1 MIKWSVA
8 FYREEAIVDKIYVAL
23 TLADGTKL
31 SLTEVDVWDNGFVR
45 DTSTSVSDTFTVGG
59 AVTAKATLILD
70 NTDQKF
76 TDYNFRKA
84 TAVVKLSAE
93 VNGTEE
99 VHPAGSYIVDDYEIS
114 GSTIILTMLDY
125 MSKFDK
131 KYDASKITWPASLD
145 TIVRNACTECGVI
158 FGMSS
163 FPNQSFVVRK
173 APNDAAITYHDII
186 SYAAQIACCWA
197 KCSTG
202 GQLLFGWYSTT
213 YTKMKDGLDGG
224 IYDQT
229 DQASYQSGDKADG
242 GDFTFTDSYSYD
254 AGAPLSKDDTGHGI
268 VYLYSVDKIQTDDVL
283 ITGVTVTAS
292 EEVTDDAGNTSTKI
306 GTYTEGSSGYVIQ
319 IDKNPLIGA
328 DDCQAVAGYLK
339 PLIGMKFRPLTV
351 TAVGNPAVE
360 AGDCAL
366 VGYEDKSYA
375 CFLSNVSY
383 TMGGS
388 MTASCDA
395 QPDKEATPYRYTE
408 TQKTEAKISELIQKE
423 RSARELAIQNF
434 TEKLSSHAGLYST
447 VEKGESGGNVYYLH
461 DHPQLSDSTIVW
473 KMTAEAWG
481 VSTDGGKTWNG
492 GMMVN
497 GDVIARILT
506 ATGINADWINTG
518 QLSVKKDGKEV
529 LFVDVDTGT
538 VRIVA
543 DTFSMSSG
551 ETIQSI
557 VDNAIEESVQT
568 FLGTGAPSISG
579 YPASSWSTTSTKEK
593 HIGALYYD
601 TQTGHIYRYTHKVGA
616 VRIKFDSQSNSE
628 AARYDYV
635 RVLYSKDGKLYRT
648 QDVGGASFPDMVVP
662 SADFYVYWHSD
673 SSSTG
678 WGFKIDNVASEMSG
692 EAGENDTEVSSLP
705 ISDYTT
711 VTDATTVQTKTHP
724 YDNNESYMWLVKTGL
739 SLGATTYTW
748 TELSG
753 VKTYAQEE
761 QPAVAAEGDV
771 WIDTDDGNLFYR
783 YTNGKW
789 TEYRDAAIEQALQ
802 DAKEYADQV
811 VGTATDSVVDTYYG
825 NGVPTNSNYPRS
837 SWKSVELNSHI
848 GDMYYDLSTGRAYRF
863 VSTSGGVVLSFDS
876 QSKTESANYDW
887 VIVYY
892 NKDGQL
898 YSTEKRGGTSFED
911 LFVPSADFYVYWRSD
926 SSNTGWGFKISGVT
940 TASKDSDGFI
950 ETKTSTLPKSDY
962 TTVTDATT
970 VETDSHPYTDGESK
984 MWLVN
989 TGLTLPST
997 SYQWSEI
1004 SDTRIAQ
1011 AIKDAGDAQATA
1023 DGKIKTFAQT
1033 AEPTDGMSVGDL
1045 WIDTDDNNKLY
1056 RWNGSSWIQ
1065 YTDTSSLHAWIEGEY
1080 ADTLTEVKS
1089 QIDQK
1094 AETWYQAADPS
1105 KDWTTAAAK
1114 AEHKGDLWFCTATSG
1129 NYKQKTWQWDG
1140 NRWQEVKTTPP
1151 ADVMDTID
1159 GKAQIFVAR
1168 PAPPYSVGD
1177 LWFDSATADIMTCI
1191 TARESGSFTAG
1202 DWQKR
1207 NKYTDDTALTAF
1219 TNGDYARFV
1228 TATEEGIH
1236 DVQTTA
1242 GKKIT
1247 TFYQEERPTGQA
1259 TGDLWISTGDG
1270 NKLYRWNGSS
1280 WAAVQDAGIQEAIRK
1295 AGTAQTTADGKI
1307 MTYAQNTA
1315 PANTTADPLDV
1326 GDLWIDTDDNNK
1338 LYRYSGSSWVAYR
1351 DGQIAENLQTAKDYA
1366 DDTAEKAA
1374 KAAVDAQ
1381 TQTDIFNKLT
1391 NSGKLKGLFMKDGK
1405 LYISASYILSGILK
1419 LGGASNG
1426 NGTLEIYNSSGT
1438 KIGTFDNTGINLGSG
1453 KFVADTSGN
1462 VTAKNIT
1469 AYGSFICY
1477 ENN

>member
-1 MIKWSVA
+1 MIHLTTA
-8 FYREEAIVDKIYVAL
+8 FRQHLFDDQVNYLNYADI
-23 TLADGTKL
+23 TLASGTVLRLTNTELWSGGFETDDAVGEDDSFTSLGSAVIGSAAIIINNIDEKYSEYDFTDAKVILYTGMQLPNGSSTRLEKIQKGVYTVDEPEYNGGTIKL
-31 SLTEVDVWDNGFVR
+31 SLLDNMEKFDESYSKSTLVYPATLSSIVR
-45 DTSTSVSDTFTVGG
+45 DACSV
-59 AVTAKATLILD
+59 
-70 NTDQKF
+70 
-76 TDYNFRKA
+76 
-84 TAVVKLSAE
+84 
-93 VNGTEE
+93 
-99 VHPAGSYIVDDYEIS
+99 
-114 GSTIILTMLDY
+114 
-125 MSKFDK
+125 
-131 KYDASKITWPASLD
+131 
-145 TIVRNACTECGVI
+145 CGVTL
-158 FGMSS
+158 GTAS
-163 FPNQSFVVRK
+163 FPNS
-173 APNDAAITYHDII
+173 
-186 SYAAQIACCWA
+186 
-197 KCSTG
+197 STIVSSRPDDE
-202 GQLLFGWYSTT
+202 STT
-213 YTKMKDGLDGG
+213 FRDVIGWAAALAGCFARVNRFGYLELKWFDTNTLAEAQKGIDGG
-224 IYDQT
+224 IFDGATPYAT
-229 DQASYQSGDKADG
+229 GASVYGGIFKPWDSGDTAND
-242 GDFTFTDSYSYD
+242 GDF
-254 AGAPLSKDDTGHGI
+254 ADDNGVHYISRLTSQN
-268 VYLYSVDKIQTDDVL
+268 VSVDDSV
-283 ITGVTVTAS
+283 ITGVEIIVRTDTS
-292 EEVTDDAGNTSTKI
+292 ESQTEKTFSRGTTGYTIRIESNPFLTEENADSIAERLGNL
-306 GTYTEGSSGYVIQ
+306 
-319 IDKNPLIGA
+319 LIG
-328 DDCQAVAGYLK
+328 L
-339 PLIGMKFRPLTV
+339 KFRKLNVSHASDPSI
-351 TAVGNPAVE
+351 E
-360 AGDCAL
+360 AGDIAIVFDRKGRAYPIL
-366 VGYEDKSYA
+366 VTRTSFSPDGYHETVCGAESPSFNSSTRYSSATKDYVEIRKA
-375 CFLSNVSY
+375 IRHEK
-383 TMGGS
+383 
-388 MTASCDA
+388 AS
-395 QPDKEATPYRYTE
+395 
-408 TQKTEAKISELIQKE
+408 
-423 RSARELAIQNF
+423 RELALEQ
-434 TEKLSSHAGLYST
+434 LSNMLAESPGLYST
-447 VEKGESGGNVYYLH
+447 IEKADSGNVYYLH
-461 DHPQLSDSTIVW
+461 DAPDLADSKIVW

-497 GDVIARILT
+497 GDVITRILT

-616 VRIKFDSQSNSE
+616 VRIKFDSQSKSE
-628 AARYDYV
+628 ADRYDYV

-678 WGFKIDNVASEMSG
+678 WGFKIDSVTSEMSS

-876 QSKTESANYDW
+876 QSKTESANFDW

-950 ETKTSTLPKSDY
+950 ETKTSTLPISDY

-1056 RWNGSSWIQ
+1056 R
-1065 YTDTSSLHAWIEGEY
+1065 
-1080 ADTLTEVKS
+1080 
-1089 QIDQK
+1089 
-1094 AETWYQAADPS
+1094 
-1105 KDWTTAAAK
+1105 
-1114 AEHKGDLWFCTATSG
+1114 
-1129 NYKQKTWQWDG
+1129 
-1140 NRWQEVKTTPP
+1140 
-1151 ADVMDTID
+1151 
-1159 GKAQIFVAR
+1159 
-1168 PAPPYSVGD
+1168 
-1177 LWFDSATADIMTCI
+1177 
-1191 TARESGSFTAG
+1191 
-1202 DWQKR
+1202 
-1207 NKYTDDTALTAF
+1207 
-1219 TNGDYARFV
+1219 
-1228 TATEEGIH
+1228 
-1236 DVQTTA
+1236 
-1242 GKKIT
+1242 
-1247 TFYQEERPTGQA
+1247 
-1259 TGDLWISTGDG
+1259 
-1270 NKLYRWNGSS
+1270 
-1280 WAAVQDAGIQEAIRK
+1280 
-1295 AGTAQTTADGKI
+1295 
-1307 MTYAQNTA
+1307 
-1315 PANTTADPLDV
+1315 
-1326 GDLWIDTDDNNK
+1326 
-1338 LYRYSGSSWVAYR
+1338 YSGSSWVAYR

-1366 DDTAEKAA
+1366 DDAAEKAA

-1391 NSGKLKGLFMKDGK
+1391 NSGKLKGLYMKDGQ
-1405 LYISASYILSGILK
+1405 LYISATYILSGILK
-1419 LGGASNG
+1419 LGGANNG

-1438 KIGTFDNTGINLGSG
+1438 RIGLFNNSGINLGSG